1 MYQPAEDS
9 LLLEKYSEE
18 LSKGNV
24 LDMGTGL
31 GIQAIAAAKNRTVT
45 NIIATD
51 IDKETISYCKR
62 NIKNKKIKFIIS
74 DLFSSIG
81 KFDMSEINGKISEH
95 PKKSQFFDTIIFN
108 PPYLPEEKDLK
119 IKDKALYGGKQG
131 IELIERFFLQA
142 RKYLNKNGIVLMVFS
157 SITGKSKVNNIIK
170 KSGFKFKELDKQH
183 IFFED
188 IYAYEIKKR

>member
-18 LSKGNV
+18 LPKGKV

-31 GIQAIAAAKNRTVT
+31 GIQAIAAAKNKTVS
-45 NIIATD
+45 NIVAAD

-62 NIKNKKIKFIIS
+62 NIKNRKIKFIIS
-74 DLFSSIG
+74 DLFSNIG

-95 PKKSQFFDTIIFN
+95 AQKPQVFDTIIFN

-119 IKDKALYGGKQG
+119 IKDQALYGGKQG

-157 SITGKSKVNNIIK
+157 SITGKSKVNEVIK
-170 KSGFKFKELDKQH
+170 KSGFKFKEIAKQH

-188 IYAYEIKKR
+188 IYVYTVKER